1 MTANTVRIVP
11 SVQTPQSKTGRFR
24 QLLTDPEMAF
34 IMEAHNG
41 LSARI
46 VEEVGFKGVWA
57 SGLSIS
63 AALGVRDNN
72 EASWTQV
79 LEVLEFMSDA
89 TSIPILV
96 DGDTGYGNFNNMRR
110 LVTKLSQRGIAAVCI
125 EDKLFPKTNSF
136 IGRAQPLADIDEFC
150 GKIKAGKDSQL
161 DDDFCVIA
169 RIEALIAGW
178 GVDEAL
184 RRGEA
189 YHAAGAD
196 AVLIHSKIAEPDEIF
211 AFCREWG
218 NRCPVVIVPTMY
230 YATPTRQFRDHD
242 ISLVIWANHNMRAAM
257 QAMRNISETIFRTE
271 TLADVEDTIPTVGEV
286 FKITGNDE
294 LAAAESRY
302 LPKRGAGYG
311 AVVLAAS
318 RGKRLGSLTD
328 DRPKCMVDVRG
339 QPVLRR
345 QLAMLNGAGI
355 RDVTIV
361 RGYRKE
367 AIDLVSVAT
376 VDNDRYE
383 VTGELYSLNCARKAL
398 NQPTLVSYGDILFRD
413 YMLDALLKAE
423 GDIVIVADA
432 LWRDR
437 EQSEAG
443 LVRDLVVGDRA
454 FSTDYLDDAPV
465 SLVEAGRDASTES
478 ATGEWVGL
486 LKLSEAG
493 ARAVAAELEAMESDG
508 SLEKGD
514 VPVLLNRLVAAGH
527 NVRVQYITGQWLD
540 IDDALDL
547 ARARNIV

>member
-1 MTANTVRIVP
+1 MTAKSIQV
-11 SVQTPQSKTGRFR
+11 VQSTPQALSKTGQFR

-46 VEEVGFKGVWA
+46 VEEAGFKGVWA

-136 IGRAQPLADIDEFC
+136 IGQAQPLADIDEFC

-189 YHAAGAD
+189 YHEAGAD

-211 AFCREWG
+211 TFCKEWG
-218 NRCPVVIVPTMY
+218 NRSPVVIVPTMY
-230 YATPTRQFRDHD
+230 YATPTQQFRDHD

-294 LAAAESRY
+294 LAAAEARY
-302 LPKRGAGYG
+302 LPKRGAGYN

-318 RGKRLGSLTD
+318 RGAGLGPLTE
-328 DRPKCMVDVRG
+328 DRPKCMIDVRG
-339 QPVLRR
+339 QPLLRR
-345 QLAMLNGAGI
+345 QVAMLNGAGI
-355 RDVTIV
+355 RDVTVV

-367 AIDLVSVAT
+367 AIDLLSINTA
-376 VDNDRYE
+376 DNDRFAD
-383 VTGELYSLNCARKAL
+383 TGELYSLNCARKVL
-398 NQPTLVSYGDILFRD
+398 NQPTLVTYGDILFRD
-413 YMLDALLKAE
+413 YMLDTLLRTD

-432 LWRDR
+432 LWQDR
-437 EQSEAG
+437 EQSAEG
-443 LVRDLVVGDRA
+443 LVRDLIIGDAA
-454 FSTDYLDDAPV
+454 FSTDYLEDSPV
-465 SLVEAGRDASTES
+465 HLLEVGNDVARDT

-493 ARAVAAELEAMESDG
+493 AKTVAGELVAMEADG

-514 VPVLLNRLVAAGH
+514 VPSLLTRLIAGGH
-527 NVRVQYITGQWLD
+527 KVRVQYITGQWLD

-547 ARARNIV
+547 ARARNLL